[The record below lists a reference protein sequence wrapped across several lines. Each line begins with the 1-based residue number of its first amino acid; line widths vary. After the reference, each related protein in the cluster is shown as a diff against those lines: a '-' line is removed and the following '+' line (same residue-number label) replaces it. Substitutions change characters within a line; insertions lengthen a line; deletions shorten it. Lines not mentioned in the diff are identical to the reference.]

1 MYISLCI
8 FVCLCLYYANVVKKF
23 YHVNK
28 INQSL
33 QKNNSKWNNGYKS
46 KTIKNKVKVKLVTTV
61 LRKYPGRSP
70 IPANKE
76 LNNEKVIY
84 AKKAN
89 KVNYARLSQKH
100 EKK

>member
-1 MYISLCI
+1 MYIYLCI

-46 KTIKNKVKVKLVTTV
+46 KTIKNKVKVKLVI
-61 LRKYPGRSP
+61 LYSENIREEAQNQQIK
-70 IPANKE
+70 N
-76 LNNEKVIY
+76 
-84 AKKAN
+84 
-89 KVNYARLSQKH
+89 
-100 EKK
+100 